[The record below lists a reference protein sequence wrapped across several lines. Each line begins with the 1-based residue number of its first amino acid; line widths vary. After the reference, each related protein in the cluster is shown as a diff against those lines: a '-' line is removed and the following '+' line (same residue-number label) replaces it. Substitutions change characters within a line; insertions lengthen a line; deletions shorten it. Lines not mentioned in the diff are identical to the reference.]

1 MKRRG
6 FFKLGMLL
14 CLFTVFGY
22 SYWATSWTASSL
34 PTLLDWKDHLIFTP
48 HTVTASKDIYEID
61 MFLYAFKVA
70 PLLAVICFLSL
81 SLIIAILIQFV
92 KKQLA
97 YVTKRNVTSS

>member
-22 SYWATSWTASSL
+22 SYWATSWTASTL
-34 PTLLDWKDHLIFTP
+34 PTLADWKDHLIFTP
-48 HTVTASKDIYEID
+48 HTVAASKDIYEID

-70 PLLAVICFLSL
+70 D
-81 SLIIAILIQFV
+81 
-92 KKQLA
+92 
-97 YVTKRNVTSS
+97 TDDW